1 MAQQCL
7 NHANIDILF
16 EQMSGEAVP
25 QRMWRHALLDARGLG
40 GGTDGATELTGR
52 QRFDRVAARKQPA
65 SRQQQAAPPAL
76 PPPDAQQFEQ
86 LWRQHCMAVP
96 RFREG
101 RLLPPLPRSTRN
113 SMRLESMSPTLS
125 ATTSETRSPA
135 PQGSGLWP
143 ARGQAPRWRMPPCTS
158 APVPRAAEGLLPRR

>member
-65 SRQQQAAPPAL
+65 SRHQTRSSSSSCGDSIA
-76 PPPDAQQFEQ
+76 
-86 LWRQHCMAVP
+86 WRS
-96 RFREG
+96 
-101 RLLPPLPRSTRN
+101 LPPLPRSTRS
-113 SMRLESMSPTLS
+113 SMRLESTSLTLS
-125 ATTSETRSPA
+125 ATTSEARSPA
-135 PQGSGLWP
+135 P
-143 ARGQAPRWRMPPCTS
+143 
-158 APVPRAAEGLLPRR
+158 